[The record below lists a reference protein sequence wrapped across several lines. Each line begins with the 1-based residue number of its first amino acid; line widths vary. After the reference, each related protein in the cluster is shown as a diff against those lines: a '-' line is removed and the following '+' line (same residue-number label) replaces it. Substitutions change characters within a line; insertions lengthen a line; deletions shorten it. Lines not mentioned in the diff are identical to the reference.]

1 MLYLL
6 SFNPTFEWSLNS
18 VALALGAFFLLRT
31 VAIRPVPS
39 IHLRFCSSFGANL
52 HLLWLPLRWGMSLSS
67 VRWSDIDKKDSFNMF
82 TMIYFK
88 LTLFGTNDRTTG
100 SANLLLLIENLN
112 ERNLTR
118 CGNLETSPPTNEISP
133 HRPGRGNAFE
143 VSNLRLFPPVPTT
156 LLLLFSAVPNRRI
169 WRENG

>member
-1 MLYLL
+1 MFTQLHYWNASNNNYNGFEWMLYLL

-67 VRWSDIDKKDSFNMF
+67 VRWSDIDKKDSFIKF

-100 SANLLLLIENLN
+100 SANLLLSAFNWKSEWTKLDEMRKL
-112 ERNLTR
+112 
-118 CGNLETSPPTNEISP
+118 GN
-133 HRPGRGNAFE
+133 
-143 VSNLRLFPPVPTT
+143 V
-156 LLLLFSAVPNRRI
+156 AVD
-169 WRENG
+169 

>member
-1 MLYLL
+1 MLTQLHYWNASNNNCNGFEWMLYLL

-31 VAIRPVPS
+31 VAIRPLPS

-67 VRWSDIDKKDSFNMF
+67 VRWSDIDKKDSFIKF

-100 SANLLLLIENLN
+100 SANLLLSAFNWKSEWTKLDEMRKL
-112 ERNLTR
+112 
-118 CGNLETSPPTNEISP
+118 GN
-133 HRPGRGNAFE
+133 
-143 VSNLRLFPPVPTT
+143 V
-156 LLLLFSAVPNRRI
+156 AVD
-169 WRENG
+169 